1 MYTSA
6 YGRLS
11 HDPIRHETVGS
22 GSLCFCYLVFQV
34 LDRFKEPSWYGMHL
48 VAFGD
53 VAKSLAK
60 YQEDDFMIVSG
71 PIVPYRSLQDDETST
86 FEVAILVDSIRKR
99 DGEPGVA
106 LSDGLQPN
114 SGPEDES
121 HDIDRSMDATPFD
134 DDFPN

>member
-11 HDPIRHETVGS
+11 HDPVRHETVGS
-22 GSLCFCYLVFQV
+22 GTLCFCYLVVQ
-34 LDRFKEPSWYGMHL
+34 LPDRLGDPSWYGMHI

-53 VAKSLAK
+53 VAKSLHS
-60 YQEDDFMIVSG
+60 YQEDDYVIVSG
-71 PIVPYRSLQDDETST
+71 PIVPYRSLRDEEMPG
-86 FEVAILVDSIRKR
+86 FDVGMLIDSIRAR
-99 DGEPGVA
+99 DGESRA
-106 LSDGLQPN
+106 TLSDASTPDLGLD
-114 SGPEDES
+114 EES